1 MKERCSQHELW
12 IIPLVAVLVI
22 IGLVILENTGMLN
35 QGLAMVIV
43 TTILA
48 AITMYYALL
57 NKRLLELN
65 QSVLKLNQRVLEVTT
80 DPQVVVYIRPWQQ
93 YVQQDVLVIENIG
106 NGIAFDIH
114 FEVLDQKLFQ
124 LKSDLYFTDLPCVA
138 KGIKSMS
145 PKQHYKTLIEST
157 DLSEEQRRSDYK
169 IKVNYV
175 NSQGRPLS
183 DTFTLNINE
192 NLHYLYENPLAE
204 HLKKLAENTDKIASQ
219 SSNARNQPS
228 HSAIDG
234 KR

>member
-1 MKERCSQHELW
+1 
-12 IIPLVAVLVI
+12 
-22 IGLVILENTGMLN
+22 
-35 QGLAMVIV
+35 
-43 TTILA
+43 
-48 AITMYYALL
+48 
-57 NKRLLELN
+57 
-65 QSVLKLNQRVLEVTT
+65 
-80 DPQVVVYIRPWQQ
+80 
-93 YVQQDVLVIENIG
+93 
-106 NGIAFDIH
+106 
-114 FEVLDQKLFQ
+114 
-124 LKSDLYFTDLPCVA
+124 
-138 KGIKSMS
+138 MS

>member
-1 MKERCSQHELW
+1 MKERRSQNELW
-12 IIPLVAVLVI
+12 IIPLVTVLVI
-22 IGLVILENTGMLN
+22 IGLVILKNKGMLN
-35 QGLAMVIV
+35 QELAMVIV

-65 QSVLKLNQRVLEVTT
+65 QRVLEVTT
-80 DPQVVVYIRPWQQ
+80 NPKVVVYIRPWQQ

-114 FEVLDQKLFQ
+114 FEMLDEKLFQ
-124 LKSDLYFTDLPCVA
+124 LRSDLYFTDLPCVA

-157 DLSEEQRRSDYK
+157 ELSEEQRRSDYK
-169 IKVNYV
+169 IEVNYA
-175 NSQGRPLS
+175 NSQGRQLS

-204 HLKKLAENTDKIASQ
+204 HLKKVAENTDKIASQ
-219 SSNARNQPS
+219 SPNARNQPDRS
-228 HSAIDG
+228 PIAGS
-234 KR
+234 RES